1 MAAARDADLLAHDGM
16 AAVAADHV
24 IALQHLGRAISSVM
38 VTRAPAASCSTLVAV
53 QPNRLSTFGK
63 VASFARSTFSI
74 WYCGSRS
81 FFWK

>member
-1 MAAARDADLLAHDGM
+1 
-16 AAVAADHV
+16 
-24 IALQHLGRAISSVM
+24 M